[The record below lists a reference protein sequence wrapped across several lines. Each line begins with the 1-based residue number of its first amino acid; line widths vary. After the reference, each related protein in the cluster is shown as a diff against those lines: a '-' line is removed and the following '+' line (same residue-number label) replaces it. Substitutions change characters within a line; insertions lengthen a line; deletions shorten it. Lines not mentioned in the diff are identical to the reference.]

1 MSAAAGTAPVIGA
14 QDFIAALTA
23 AEAEMPAGL
32 TTHRGTRDAR
42 RFAVYRN
49 NVHVGLVGAL
59 EKAFPVVRQLVG
71 DAFFQ
76 IMARAYVAAEKPASP
91 VMLEYGDG
99 FAGFVAGFA
108 PAEGLPYLA
117 DVARLEVAL
126 TQAYHA
132 AEADVLDR
140 AGLAGL
146 DPSRL
151 DATTLALHPAVR
163 LVRSPFPIGTIW
175 SHHQEQPVRPVE
187 RWDGEAVLVTRPDA
201 ELRSTILPPCDV
213 PFMAALINGASL
225 AEAAGA
231 AVDADQTFAFGEAL
245 IALIDLGA
253 VTGFRDRERQDA

>member
-1 MSAAAGTAPVIGA
+1 MSAATGTTPVIRA
-14 QDFIAALTA
+14 QDFVSALTA
-23 AEAEMPAGL
+23 AEVQMPAGL

-71 DAFFQ
+71 EAFFQ

-99 FAGFVAGFA
+99 FANFVAGFA
-108 PAEGLPYLA
+108 PAGRLPYLA

-132 AEADVLDR
+132 AEADALDR

-151 DATTLALHPAVR
+151 DAMTLALHPAVR
-163 LVRSPFPIGTIW
+163 LVRSAYPIGTIW
-175 SHHQEQPVRPVE
+175 SHHQQQPVRPVE
-187 RWDGEAVLVTRPDA
+187 HWRAEAVLVTRPDA

-213 PFMAALINGASL
+213 PFVAALVAGASL

-253 VTGFRDRERQDA
+253 VTGFRDRETGNA